1 MDKKRIA
8 AAYIRVSTDDQT
20 EYSPDSQIKLIRDYG
35 KKHGFVVPDEY
46 IFRDDGI
53 SGRSA
58 AKRPAFQLMIA
69 AAKEKPR
76 PFETILVWKFS
87 RFARNQEE
95 SIVYKSLLKKENNI
109 DVVSISEPLMEGPFG
124 ELIERIIEWF
134 DAFYSLNLA
143 TEVRR
148 GMTERVQR
156 GGTVSVAP
164 FGYRYQDRQL
174 VIEPEKAE
182 IVRMVYADFL
192 SGVPILTIAKKINAM
207 GIKTNRGNAWE
218 NRTVRYML
226 TNPTYAGKVR
236 WSAKGL
242 NDYHKTDGH
251 TTATMIVDGT
261 HEPII
266 SPNEFEAAQQKIQKY
281 VDGYRS
287 KSDLV
292 ARREHGACM
301 LQGIVKCSACGGTL
315 SRASYI
321 YFNCVRYVH
330 GKCSVSHSI
339 SIAEAEKMIL
349 WAMHQQFDALDFTFA
364 PRENTQVQA
373 EKEAILSQI
382 RHEQEMLAR
391 CKEAYIAGVDTLAE
405 YSDNKSA
412 AKAKIERLQNQLSEL
427 HEPEKIDGTA
437 FAAKHREALQ
447 ILDDPTVPGDEKS
460 RVIRTFVDHIVFY
473 RSTKSFKIIYKA

>member
-1 MDKKRIA
+1 MGIGKRIKEA
-8 AAYIRVSTDDQT
+8 RERAGLTQEELGALVGVTGSAITNYEKGTSHPKEPVLYALINALHVDANYLFQDCVKTLRSSSEISLKERKLLSDFSALDKWGQKQVLSVVSNELARCAEQTQSTPMSDVIYLPYPLQPASAGTGDFADDETAERFPVRRNACTAKADYIMRVHG
-20 EYSPDSQIKLIRDYG
+20 DSMEPQIKDSDR
-35 KKHGFVVPDEY
+35 
-46 IFRDDGI
+46 
-53 SGRSA
+53 
-58 AKRPAFQLMIA
+58 
-69 AAKEKPR
+69 
-76 PFETILVWKFS
+76 ILV
-87 RFARNQEE
+87 
-95 SIVYKSLLKKENNI
+95 
-109 DVVSISEPLMEGPFG
+109 
-124 ELIERIIEWF
+124 
-134 DAFYSLNLA
+134 
-143 TEVRR
+143 RR
-148 GMTERVQR
+148 QP
-156 GGTVSVAP
+156 A
-164 FGYRYQDRQL
+164 
-174 VIEPEKAE
+174 
-182 IVRMVYADFL
+182 
-192 SGVPILTIAKKINAM
+192 
-207 GIKTNRGNAWE
+207 
-218 NRTVRYML
+218 
-226 TNPTYAGKVR
+226 
-236 WSAKGL
+236 
-242 NDYHKTDGH
+242 
-251 TTATMIVDGT
+251 
-261 HEPII
+261 
-266 SPNEFEAAQQKIQKY
+266 Y

-339 SIAEAEKMIL
+339 SISEAEKMIL
-349 WAMHQQFDALDFTFA
+349 WAMHQQFDALDLTFA

-405 YSDNKSA
+405 YSDNKSS
-412 AKAKIERLQNQLSEL
+412 AKAKIERLQNQLAEL

-447 ILDDPTVPGDEKS
+447 ILDDPAVPGDEKS

>member
-148 GMTERVQR
+148 GMTERVQQ

-192 SGVPILTIAKKINAM
+192 SGVPILTIAKK
-207 GIKTNRGNAWE
+207 
-218 NRTVRYML
+218 
-226 TNPTYAGKVR
+226 
-236 WSAKGL
+236 
-242 NDYHKTDGH
+242 
-251 TTATMIVDGT
+251 
-261 HEPII
+261 
-266 SPNEFEAAQQKIQKY
+266 
-281 VDGYRS
+281 
-287 KSDLV
+287 
-292 ARREHGACM
+292 
-301 LQGIVKCSACGGTL
+301 
-315 SRASYI
+315 
-321 YFNCVRYVH
+321 
-330 GKCSVSHSI
+330 
-339 SIAEAEKMIL
+339 
-349 WAMHQQFDALDFTFA
+349 
-364 PRENTQVQA
+364 
-373 EKEAILSQI
+373 
-382 RHEQEMLAR
+382 
-391 CKEAYIAGVDTLAE
+391 
-405 YSDNKSA
+405 
-412 AKAKIERLQNQLSEL
+412 
-427 HEPEKIDGTA
+427 
-437 FAAKHREALQ
+437 
-447 ILDDPTVPGDEKS
+447 
-460 RVIRTFVDHIVFY
+460 
-473 RSTKSFKIIYKA
+473 

>member
-46 IFRDDGI
+46 VFRDDGI

-236 WSAKGL
+236 WSAQGL

-251 TTATMIVDGT
+251 TTATMIVDG
-261 HEPII
+261 H
-266 SPNEFEAAQQKIQKY
+266 A
-281 VDGYRS
+281 
-287 KSDLV
+287 
-292 ARREHGACM
+292 
-301 LQGIVKCSACGGTL
+301 
-315 SRASYI
+315 
-321 YFNCVRYVH
+321 
-330 GKCSVSHSI
+330 
-339 SIAEAEKMIL
+339 
-349 WAMHQQFDALDFTFA
+349 
-364 PRENTQVQA
+364 
-373 EKEAILSQI
+373 
-382 RHEQEMLAR
+382 
-391 CKEAYIAGVDTLAE
+391 
-405 YSDNKSA
+405 
-412 AKAKIERLQNQLSEL
+412 
-427 HEPEKIDGTA
+427 
-437 FAAKHREALQ
+437 
-447 ILDDPTVPGDEKS
+447 
-460 RVIRTFVDHIVFY
+460 
-473 RSTKSFKIIYKA
+473 